1 VLDPIN
7 LRRENL
13 AKVVLLLFEAVSVGV
28 WSDCRKYTPTTIA
41 GCQSPGKVTDTG
53 AGSVVCPAS
62 LCLGWCIWTDREG
75 IIYGILTQPVVP
87 MFEKYAMI
95 TLYFSILILLGYL
108 ASRRV
113 KNMSD
118 FVIGGKSLSYWVAA
132 FSAQATG
139 ESAWLLLGVTGM
151 GAMLGFSA
159 YWIVVGEILGV
170 ALAWF
175 VMAPRFKQLT
185 DRYQSMTVIDYLV
198 SRFQAK
204 SYLLRVISAFALSI
218 FVLIY
223 ISAQIDATG
232 SAFESFL
239 EWNYFTGAMVGFA
252 IVVVYC
258 IAGGFLA
265 AAWTDMFQGAVMLI
279 CLVLLPVVAFLT
291 MANSGDIYSG
301 LQTIDP
307 GLVNIWGPGGFNLM
321 NLSVV
326 VGMALIGLGFLGS
339 PQVFARLIAIRSEA
353 QINRGKWVAVLF
365 TLLVDT
371 AAVSIGVLGR
381 YVFTSQGV
389 EPDVALGNGAQNVL
403 SEMVEFTFPPWIVGL
418 YVAAVLSA
426 IMSTV
431 SSLLV
436 MASGSITHDLYEKIY
451 NPALAD
457 SDAARMC
464 RYMTLLLA
472 ALALGLAITVS
483 IVSPTRTV
491 FWFAIFGWSGIAAT
505 FCPMIILSL
514 FWPRFTERAAIASMF
529 TGFTMTIVSKFV
541 LQGFTTVGPY
551 FTALETMPP
560 SFLSA
565 LLVGYLVT
573 LWWPDPDLEAH
584 YRRELQSL
592 KQARQEPLDSIAGTS
607 NA

>member
-1 VLDPIN
+1 MIT
-7 LRRENL
+7 ENP
-13 AKVVLLLFEAVSVGV
+13 LLTA
-28 WSDCRKYTPTTIA
+28 A
-41 GCQSPGKVTDTG
+41 
-53 AGSVVCPAS
+53 
-62 LCLGWCIWTDREG
+62 
-75 IIYGILTQPVVP
+75 
-87 MFEKYAMI
+87 MFEKYAAI
-95 TLYFSILILLGYL
+95 VLYFSVLILLGYL
-108 ASRRV
+108 ASRRI

-118 FVIGGKSLSYWVAA
+118 FVIGGKTLSFWVAA

-159 YWIVVGEILGV
+159 YWIVVGELAGV
-170 ALAWF
+170 AVAWF
-175 VMAPRFKQLT
+175 VMAPRFKRLT

-198 SRFQAK
+198 SRFQAR
-204 SYLLRVISAFALSI
+204 SHLLRVVSAMALSI

-239 EWNYFTGAMVGFA
+239 EWNYLTGAVTGFA
-252 IVVVYC
+252 IVATYC

-265 AAWTDMFQGAVMLI
+265 AAWTDMFQGAVMLV
-279 CLVLLPVVAFLT
+279 CLVALPVVAYFTLSN
-291 MANSGDIYSG
+291 ADDIYAG
-301 LQTIDP
+301 LQAIDP
-307 GLVNIWGPGGFNLM
+307 GLVNIWGPGGFTLM

-353 QINRGKWVAVLF
+353 QIARGKWVAVLF
-365 TLLVDT
+365 TLLVDA

-381 YVFTSQGV
+381 YLFTSQGV
-389 EPDVALGNGAQNVL
+389 EPDTVLGNGAQNVL
-403 SEMVEFTFPPWIVGL
+403 SEMVEYTFPPWLVGI

-436 MASGSITHDLYEKIY
+436 MAAGSITHDLYEKIY
-451 NPALAD
+451 NPLLSD
-457 SDAARMC
+457 SDAARFC
-464 RYMTLLLA
+464 RRTTLLLA
-472 ALALGLAITVS
+472 ILALGLAVFVS

-529 TGFTMTIVSKFV
+529 TGFFMTIFNKFV
-541 LQGFTTVGPY
+541 LQEFASVGPY

-565 LLVGYLVT
+565 LLVAYLVS
-573 LWWPDPDLEAH
+573 LLWPDPDLEMR
-584 YRRELQSL
+584 YRKDLEGLEELESL
-592 KQARQEPLDSIAGTS
+592 QDADPDAITNRIPGTTH
-607 NA
+607 A

>member
-1 VLDPIN
+1 MIEEHHP
-7 LRRENL
+7 
-13 AKVVLLLFEAVSVGV
+13 
-28 WSDCRKYTPTTIA
+28 
-41 GCQSPGKVTDTG
+41 DTG
-53 AGSVVCPAS
+53 
-62 LCLGWCIWTDREG
+62 I
-75 IIYGILTQPVVP
+75 
-87 MFEKYAMI
+87 MFEKYAAI
-95 TLYFSILILLGYL
+95 AVYFSVLILLGLL
-108 ASRRV
+108 ASRRI

-159 YWIVVGEILGV
+159 YWIVVGELLGV
-170 ALAWF
+170 AVAWF
-175 VMAPRFKQLT
+175 VMAPRFKKLT
-185 DRYQSMTVIDYLV
+185 DQYQSITVIDYLV
-198 SRFQAK
+198 SRFQAR
-204 SYLLRVISAFALSI
+204 SHLLRVVSAFALSI

-239 EWNYFTGAMVGFA
+239 EWNYLAGAITGFV
-252 IVVVYC
+252 IVALYC
-258 IAGGFLA
+258 VAGGFLA
-265 AAWTDMFQGAVMLI
+265 AAWTDMFQGAVMLVA
-279 CLVLLPVVAFLT
+279 LVALPVVAFFTLSS
-291 MANSGDIYSG
+291 ADNIYAG
-301 LQTIDP
+301 LQAIDP

-353 QINRGKWVAVLF
+353 QIARGKWVAVLF
-365 TLLVDT
+365 TLLVDA

-381 YVFTSQGV
+381 YLFTSQGV
-389 EPDVALGNGAQNVL
+389 EPDAALGNGAQNVL
-403 SEMVEFTFPPWIVGL
+403 SEMVEYTFPPWLVGI

-436 MASGSITHDLYEKIY
+436 MAAGSITHDLYEKIY
-451 NPALAD
+451 NPLLSD
-457 SDAARMC
+457 RDAARFC
-464 RYMTLLLA
+464 RRTTLLLA
-472 ALALGLAITVS
+472 ALALGLAIIVS
-483 IVSPTRTV
+483 IISPTRTV

-529 TGFTMTIVSKFV
+529 TGFFMTMISKFV
-541 LQGFTTVGPY
+541 LQEFATVGPY

-565 LLVGYLVT
+565 LLVGYVVSLI
-573 LWWPDPDLEAH
+573 WPDPELEMR
-584 YRRELQSL
+584 YRKELGALQDTDPDAL
-592 KQARQEPLDSIAGTS
+592 NPLTGTTH
-607 NA
+607 A